1 MFIKNIR
8 ADKRPPSLS
17 EMRNMAKER
26 IAEEN
31 RQQETEARINIAF
44 GTVAEE
50 YSTEFPEI
58 YFPKRPCPG
67 HGKME

>member
-8 ADKRPPSLS
+8 AVKRPPSLS
-17 EMRNMAKER
+17 EMRNMEKER

-31 RQQETEARINIAF
+31 RLQETEARINIAF

-50 YSTEFPEI
+50 YSTEFSEV
-58 YFPKRPCPG
+58 YSPKRPFRLP
-67 HGKME
+67 